1 MVLPTFFGPPHM
13 CAVCVDFKDR
23 GQGGLFGATRSA
35 YGRKRLFLAVLDPFG
50 SPLVPLDGPPWP
62 AKLFQCITGDVPW
75 LDPPL
80 FHTVPSVWSHHVRVR
95 HAKCTWSSFCM
106 FYLWLI
112 NKYEVHQR
120 KKTTISNLI
129 PEIYFELAVSASCWF
144 GLLVIA
150 HIYIITY
157 CFMVYIFRSDHDLQ
171 RQSLKVVNYPIA
183 NITRQDSLV
192 VNWDLS

>member
-1 MVLPTFFGPPHM
+1 MLTPSK
-13 CAVCVDFKDR
+13 AV
-23 GQGGLFGATRSA
+23 
-35 YGRKRLFLAVLDPFG
+35 
-50 SPLVPLDGPPWP
+50 SPLVGVNT
-62 AKLFQCITGDVPW
+62 FQSSISFGRCWHRVLT
-75 LDPPL
+75 
-80 FHTVPSVWSHHVRVR
+80 PSVDTYQSGYHLGRCQHWVSTMGVDTHLKEGLGWGVR